1 MKSTVLSH
9 SAVVTTI
16 LGVFTWYEHR
26 GDNEPPAD
34 IVTVILPKHISE
46 EKLLQVAEN
55 VKYLS
60 DLVVEL
66 ELPVGN
72 FTLWSDMITKAE
84 LEIPDTD

>member
-1 MKSTVLSH
+1 MKSTVLYH

-26 GDNEPPAD
+26 DEPD
-34 IVTVILPKHISE
+34 MVTVILPQHISE
-46 EKLLQVAEN
+46 EVLLQVAEN
-55 VKYLS
+55 VNYIS
-60 DLVVEL
+60 DLAVEL

-84 LEIPDTD
+84 LQIPDTD